1 MTKGSKYS
9 RTLTACYLAASLS
22 KSPVVCLIGCI
33 ICGFSVGIMWPGIV
47 GFFAQINN
55 DDLKSGMLA
64 GAVFPLVL
72 VISVA
77 GILIKVRKERKNKG

>member
-1 MTKGSKYS
+1 MWPGTISI
-9 RTLTACYLAASLS
+9 LS
-22 KSPVVCLIGCI
+22 KRLPRGGTAMFAFLAMAGDL
-33 ICGFSVGIMWPGIV
+33 GGALGPGIV
-47 GFFAQINN
+47 GFFAQMNN
-55 DDLKSGMLA
+55 DDLKKGVLA

>member
-1 MTKGSKYS
+1 MG
-9 RTLTACYLAASLS
+9 
-22 KSPVVCLIGCI
+22 
-33 ICGFSVGIMWPGIV
+33 PGIV